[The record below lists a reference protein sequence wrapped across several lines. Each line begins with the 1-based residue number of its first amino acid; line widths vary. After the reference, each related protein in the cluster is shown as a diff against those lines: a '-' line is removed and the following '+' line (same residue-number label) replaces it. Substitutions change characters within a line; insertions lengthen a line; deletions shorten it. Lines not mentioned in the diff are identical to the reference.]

1 MPHSQTDHVDQ
12 VDGHA
17 WLDTMG
23 YKTEQTHRA
32 TRELSGSTLTVLA
45 PIVAQA

>member
-12 VDGHA
+12 LDGHA

-23 YKTEQTHRA
+23 YKTELTRRA
-32 TRELSGSTLTVLA
+32 TREVPGSTLTVLA
-45 PIVAQA
+45 PLVAQA